1 MNKSITIFKGQNA
14 SSIDNESAMMLNL
27 TITQVKK
34 VRTDFN
40 DHSNSRDKSMTPIY
54 KPEKIS
60 NSQSSPV
67 DGISD
72 SSEAYPTVSVSSK
85 KKYEVVASRTFNK
98 VTTTTNNVVDK
109 LVDKPSVAKSGVI
122 MSEVTKPEVTTY
134 SNHRY
139 KFTNLLP
146 ESSEQLKREEEI
158 KWHDLAQ

>member
-14 SSIDNESAMMLNL
+14 SSIDNESALMLNY

-34 VRTDFN
+34 VRTDGN
-40 DHSNSRDKSMTPIY
+40 DASNTRDKSMTPIY

-85 KKYEVVASRTFNK
+85 KKNEVVESRTFNK
-98 VTTTTNNVVDK
+98 AVSSSQNVDK
-109 LVDKPSVAKSGVI
+109 KQPDV
-122 MSEVTKPEVTTY
+122 VTKL

-139 KFTNLLP
+139 KFGNLLP

-158 KWHDLAQ
+158 KWHDHA